1 MAVCC
6 SNVSGPPNEPGQVG
20 QLAPRSPVRLHVVT
34 YFPKCELCPTGYDP
48 SMTPRNHSLGFGASK
63 VEQPG
68 GSSVGRALP
77 GPCPPPRRPQGVRA
91 GRQVQPGAATVGT
104 GRRLTPAAKQTV
116 QMMLAAWALREL
128 AARRATQSHSRKGQP
143 R

>member
-1 MAVCC
+1 MRTQRCTAYCTVLPE
-6 SNVSGPPNEPGQVG
+6 VLDE
-20 QLAPRSPVRLHVVT
+20 LHV
-34 YFPKCELCPTGYDP
+34 TGYDP
-48 SMTPRNHSLGFGASK
+48 SMTPRSHSLGSGASK

-68 GSSVGRALP
+68 GSPVGRALP
-77 GPCPPPRRPQGVRA
+77 GPCPTPRRA
-91 GRQVQPGAATVGT
+91 GRQVQSGAAKVGT
-104 GRRLTPAAKQTV
+104 GKRLTPAAKQTV